1 MNIQTIKYQKIIFLL
16 LILLTI
22 SISLTWHI
30 YLKSKK
36 EHAKSAKTAPT
47 KSIRTNPKQNL
58 LSELDKRLVL
68 PKGYPI
74 IFNLSD
80 LANLTNQPFFNAS
93 KPTDKLILFQ
103 EEKKAVLYDP
113 LAKQIINIGPLV
125 IVPATP
131 EAQISEAK

>member
-1 MNIQTIKYQKIIFLL
+1 MKQFNNTT
-16 LILLTI
+16 ILLTLI
-22 SISLTWHI
+22 FVILAFSAVFF
-30 YLKSKK
+30 YKKSMHADKK
-36 EHAKSAKTAPT
+36 LPQQPAPT
-47 KSIRTNPKQNL
+47 KTIKINPNQDL
-58 LSELDKRLVL
+58 LSDLDKRLIL
-68 PKGYPI
+68 PKGDSI

-80 LANLTNQPFFNAS
+80 LASLTNQPFFNGS

-113 LAKQIINIGPLV
+113 IAKQIINIGPLV